1 MQQQNYEQLS
11 IDRWMASKGGRGFIM
26 LTTPNFFEY
35 AKGRILKQENT
46 RSRLATFSDHIT
58 SKTKS
63 NQRCVKMKIRKP
75 EDYFNQAKEMM
86 IKASIWAAAMRMGKR
101 GQINKY

>member
-1 MQQQNYEQLS
+1 MRWWEEDFVDSESSTSKGMKILMQQQNYEQLS

-46 RSRLATFSDHIT
+46 RSRLAIFSDHIT

-63 NQRCVKMKIRKP
+63 N
-75 EDYFNQAKEMM
+75 
-86 IKASIWAAAMRMGKR
+86 
-101 GQINKY
+101 